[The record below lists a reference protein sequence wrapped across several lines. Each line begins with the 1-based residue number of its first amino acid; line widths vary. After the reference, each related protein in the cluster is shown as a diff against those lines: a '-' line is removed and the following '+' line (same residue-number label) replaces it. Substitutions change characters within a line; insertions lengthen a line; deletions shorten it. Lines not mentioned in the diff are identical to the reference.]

1 MLTIDSRGL
10 ERIETNEPSPSDY
23 DVEIHQK
30 PVDAFNYSRFAP
42 EFQRHR
48 CLDRSASIKSEKI
61 AFPRALEPDPQHHL
75 QYVPPK
81 QV

>member
-1 MLTIDSRGL
+1 MLTVVLRGL
-10 ERIETNEPSPSDY
+10 ERIEANEPSSSNY
-23 DVEIHQK
+23 DVKIHQK
-30 PVDAFNYSRFAP
+30 PVDAFDHSRFAP

-48 CLDRSASIKSEKI
+48 CLDRSASIKLEKI
-61 AFPRALEPDPQHHL
+61 ALPRALEPDPQHHL